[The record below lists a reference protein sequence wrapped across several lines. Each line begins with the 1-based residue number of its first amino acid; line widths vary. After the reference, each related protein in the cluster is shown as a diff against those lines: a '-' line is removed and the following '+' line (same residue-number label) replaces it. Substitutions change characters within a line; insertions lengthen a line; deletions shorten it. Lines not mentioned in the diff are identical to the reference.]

1 MCLLAAAVAVMS
13 SCGGSGS
20 KSADASSDAVVV
32 VGNAVDLGLSV
43 KWADHNVG
51 AASPEEHGGYYK
63 WADIKGD
70 LTSSSADASADS
82 ITGKIG
88 MDVAA
93 TKWGGKWRMP
103 TAREVEELCSKKCL
117 WTWTTI
123 NSVAGYKVT
132 GPNGNSIFLPAAG
145 CKQGETTEKGFGK
158 EGYYRASTCTAKGNS
173 EIMYFKSGVNYK
185 SYFAMNVAMS
195 VRPVQD

>member
-1 MCLLAAAVAVMS
+1 MWS
-13 SCGGSGS
+13 
-20 KSADASSDAVVV
+20 
-32 VGNAVDLGLSV
+32 
-43 KWADHNVG
+43 
-51 AASPEEHGGYYK
+51 
-63 WADIKGD
+63 DIKGD
-70 LTSSSADASADS
+70 KDVSGLNTSSDS

-88 MDVAA
+88 KDVAA
-93 TKWGGKWRMP
+93 TRWGGKWRMP